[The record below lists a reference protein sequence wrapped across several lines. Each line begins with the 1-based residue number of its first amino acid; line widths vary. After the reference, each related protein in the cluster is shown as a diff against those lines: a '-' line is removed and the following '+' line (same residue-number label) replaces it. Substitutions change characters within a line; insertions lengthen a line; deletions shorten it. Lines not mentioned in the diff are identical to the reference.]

1 MLRERRSRLSG
12 SALDRH
18 GKVRL
23 TAMPSLEGQV
33 TYAAV
38 GACIY
43 CGTSERRLTREH
55 IIPLGLGGNWILP
68 KASCD
73 TCSAITR
80 DIEQFCLRPM
90 LGPFRIRLRLPTRRP
105 KERPTTLQLEFMRT
119 DGMRERST
127 VPAEDFP
134 GVCFGFR
141 WPAPGLLR
149 GQPPTENFEGELVAR
164 LIEHEVRAHAT
175 PDGRKVKLGAVNM
188 LLFARMLAKIAHSY
202 AVANLGLSAFSP
214 LLPDL
219 ILGRSAAAPWL
230 VGGDASAPPL
240 ETERSLHDVY
250 LQHCLTSDVEYVLV
264 AVRLFAFVGM
274 PRYHV
279 VVGKAN
285 TRRAV

>member
-1 MLRERRSRLSG
+1 M
-12 SALDRH
+12 
-18 GKVRL
+18 
-23 TAMPSLEGQV
+23 AMPSLDGQM
-33 TYAAV
+33 TYTAV

-43 CGTSERRLTREH
+43 CGTSEGRLTKEH

-90 LGPFRIRLRLPTRRP
+90 RGPFRIRLRLPTRRP
-105 KERPTTLQLEFMRT
+105 KERPTTLPLEIIRT
-119 DGMRERST
+119 DGVRERTT
-127 VPAEDFP
+127 VPAEDLP

-141 WPAPGLLR
+141 WPAPGVLL
-149 GQPPTENFEGELVAR
+149 GKPPAENFEGELVAR
-164 LIEHEVRAHAT
+164 FIEQEVWAHAT

-214 LLPDL
+214 MLPDL

-230 VGGDASAPPL
+230 VGGDASGPPP
-240 ETERSLHDVY
+240 ETELSLHHVY
-250 LQHCLTSDVEYVLV
+250 LQHCLTSGVEYVLV

-279 VVGKAN
+279 VVGAAN
-285 TRRAV
+285 TRSGGLTAHAPDGARM